1 MRQRPVVKQLVDPP
15 SLGDLV
21 YENVAKAI
29 LRGQIVPGTLFSARQ
44 IAAQSRVSLM
54 PVRDAL
60 KRLAAEGLVTFSPRR
75 GVYVP
80 QMTSNE
86 LREIFAVR
94 TCLEGYAARFAC
106 SRLRQSDLKE
116 LQRLHKQMLSLNS
129 GDQHVEWLR
138 LDEEF
143 HFRVFRAAGN
153 DSLLRLLTEYW
164 NRSRQRRPMASRAV
178 RVRVRRNCEHAKILQ
193 ALVKKD
199 AAWTERSWRKH
210 LEEACNDALGPLQ
223 GESGSAEVS
232 TSLTLAPASTTPRGR
247 RIPYAWQ
254 FALGS

>member
-1 MRQRPVVKQLVDPP
+1 MRQQPVVKQLVHPP
-15 SLGDLV
+15 SLADLV

-29 LRGQIVPGTLFSARQ
+29 LRGQIAPGTLFSARQ

-60 KRLAAEGLVTFSPRR
+60 KRLAAEGLVSFSPRR

-80 QMTSNE
+80 QMTSVE
-86 LREIFAVR
+86 LREIFALR
-94 TCLEGYAARFAC
+94 ACLEGYAARSAC
-106 SRLRQSDLKE
+106 PRLRESDLKE
-116 LQRLHKQMLSLNS
+116 LQHLHKQMLSLNS
-129 GDQHVEWLR
+129 GDQHLEWLR

-143 HFRVFRAAGN
+143 HFLVFRAAGN
-153 DSLLRLLTEYW
+153 GSLLRVLTEYW

-178 RVRVRRNCEHAKILQ
+178 GVRVRRNCEHAKILQ

-210 LEEACNDALGPLQ
+210 LEEACKDALGPLQ
-223 GESGSAEVS
+223 GESGSAAAG
-232 TSLTLAPASTTPRGR
+232 TSLALAPATATPRGR
-247 RIPYAWQ
+247 RVPYAWQ